1 VITVYAQNFE
11 DVYLWRALGHVEHGR
26 YVDVGAHDPDDDS
39 VTRLFYEHGWRG
51 INIEPVPTMV
61 ERLVARRPEDI
72 VVRAACGE
80 HEGEMTLYEVVG
92 TGLST
97 LDADHAEEIRK
108 LGRTVIAHQTPL
120 VTLNSLFEEYG
131 GDPVHF
137 LKIDVEG
144 AERSVL
150 AGCDFSRWRPWVLV
164 IEATIPMSQE
174 VNDQTWEPL
183 VTGERYEKVLFDGL
197 NNYYVAEE
205 HPELKAAFAL
215 PPNFF
220 DDFMLPSSHGRV
232 DKSEI
237 EGLRRDAAALSHEL
251 ESARASARTFEELA
265 RSTEQWAKS
274 TEAQL
279 KLSEKQAAAAQ
290 AKAAEAMQAV
300 KRMRH
305 SISWTITAP
314 LRVVP
319 LAARASRRI
328 AVPNIKD
335 AARPVLTAGLR
346 VVRSN
351 STLRRVAKK
360 VVSKVPSAEVR
371 LRAFAS
377 ARHADEATR

>member
-39 VTRLFYEHGWRG
+39 VTRLFYEKGWRG

-92 TGLST
+92 TGLSA

-108 LGRTVIAHQTPL
+108 QGRTVIAHQTPV
-120 VTLNSLFEEYG
+120 VTLNTLFEEHG

-137 LKIDVEG
+137 LKIDVQG
-144 AERSVL
+144 AVRSVL
-150 AGCDFSRWRPWVLV
+150 EGCDFRIWRPWVLV
-164 IEATIPMSQE
+164 IDATMPLSRE
-174 VNDQTWEPL
+174 LNDREWEPL
-183 VTGERYEKVLFDGL
+183 VTEARYEKVLFDGL
-197 NNYYVAEE
+197 NNYYVAQE
-205 HPELKAAFAL
+205 HPELRAAFAL
-215 PPNFF
+215 PPNIF
-220 DDFMLPSSHGRV
+220 DDFVLPSSHGLV
-232 DKSEI
+232 DQCDI
-237 EGLRRDAAALSHEL
+237 EALHRDAAALAQKL
-251 ESARASARTFEELA
+251 EDAQAAALDFEELA

-279 KLSEKQAAAAQ
+279 KVSEKQAAEALAQ
-290 AKAAEAMQAV
+290 AAEATRTM

-305 SISWTITAP
+305 SFSWAVTAP
-314 LRVVP
+314 LRAVP
-319 LAARASRRI
+319 TAARESGKI
-328 AVPNIKD
+328 AVPK
-335 AARPVLTAGLR
+335 AKRALRPALDAGLR
-346 VVRSN
+346 VVRRN
-351 STLRRVAKK
+351 DTVLRVAKK
-360 VVSKVPSAEVR
+360 VASRVPSLDAR

-377 ARHADEATR
+377 SRPAPEDRQ